1 MPFTTHYRQKTELFF
16 VTRLPTSQEYGSFFG
31 SYERSKRNK
40 IHFVT
45 KFTGIKV
52 KIIFMCIHQ
61 TTSKTF
67 AAQCSF
73 TDYLSQKIVNK

>member
-52 KIIFMCIHQ
+52 KFFFSYISIKQ
-61 TTSKTF
+61 
-67 AAQCSF
+67 
-73 TDYLSQKIVNK
+73 IVKPLLPVFFHGLLKPKNRK